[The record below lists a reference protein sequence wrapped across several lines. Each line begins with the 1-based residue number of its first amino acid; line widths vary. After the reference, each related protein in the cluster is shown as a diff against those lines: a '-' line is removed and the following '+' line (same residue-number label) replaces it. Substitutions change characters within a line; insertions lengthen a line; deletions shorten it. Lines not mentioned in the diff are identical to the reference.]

1 MAQQR
6 ELPYPGINFV
16 IDLGSGD
23 DESAAAGV
31 MQVQLPEARIDV
43 LEYRNGSEK
52 TTNPRQLQALSRY
65 SPLIVRRGLI
75 GALDWYEWWNQLRNG
90 DVGAKRNIRL
100 RLLNEDRSG
109 VVMTWRF
116 LSARPSN
123 WHVSTLDALNA
134 GTLIETLE
142 VVIERMEV
150 E

>member
-1 MAQQR
+1 MLFR
-6 ELPYPGINFV
+6 
-16 IDLGSGD
+16 S
-23 DESAAAGV
+23 
-31 MQVQLPEARIDV
+31 
-43 LEYRNGSEK
+43 
-52 TTNPRQLQALSRY
+52 
-65 SPLIVRRGLI
+65 GLI

>member
-1 MAQQR
+1 MAVLR

-16 IDLGSGD
+16 VDLGTGA
-23 DESAAAGV
+23 DESVTGGV

-52 TTNPRQLQALSRY
+52 ANNPRQLQALSRY
-65 SPLIVRRGLI
+65 SPLILRRGLL
-75 GALDWYEWWNQLRNG
+75 GSLDWYAWWNDVRNG
-90 DVGAKRNIRL
+90 DVNAKRNITL
-100 RLLNEDRSG
+100 QLLTEDRSN

-116 LSARPSN
+116 LRARPSN

-134 GTLIETLE
+134 GTLIESLE
-142 VVIERMEV
+142 IVIERMEV